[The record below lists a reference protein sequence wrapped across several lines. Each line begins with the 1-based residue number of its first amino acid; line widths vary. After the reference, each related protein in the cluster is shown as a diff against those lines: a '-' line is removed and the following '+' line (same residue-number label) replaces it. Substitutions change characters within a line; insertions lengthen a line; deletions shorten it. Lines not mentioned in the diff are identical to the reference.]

1 MSKKKE
7 YKTVYVIVRI
17 DYFGS
22 EPIDTNIS
30 VPFPNKEIQNDGP
43 SISFNGYS
51 VTLKEI
57 VTSAELVE
65 NEVRRLNEI
74 NSDKNCKY
82 FWQSSR
88 LFPENKSFGS

>member
-1 MSKKKE
+1 MSQKKE

-22 EPIDTNIS
+22 DPIEKNNTN
-30 VPFPNKEIQNDGP
+30 PFQNNGPN
-43 SISFNGYS
+43 ISFNGYS

-57 VTSAELVE
+57 VTSIELAE
-65 NEVRRLNEI
+65 NEVKRLNEN
-74 NSDKNCKY
+74 NSDKHCKY

-88 LFPENKSFGS
+88 LFPDNNSFGN

>member
-1 MSKKKE
+1 MSRKKE
-7 YKTVYVIVRI
+7 YEAVYVIVRI

-22 EPIDTNIS
+22 ESIKPDITN
-30 VPFPNKEIQNDGP
+30 PFPNKEIQNEGP
-43 SISFNGYS
+43 NISFNGYS

-57 VTSAELVE
+57 VTSVELAE

-74 NSDKNCKY
+74 NSDKSCKY